1 MRRATVFPGSVLRC
15 VCVGCILASA
25 GASGKAASVDSTNSA
40 SVARRSLTLADA
52 RQLAFQR
59 NWDLLAAKSD
69 LDIAVAQR
77 IVARE
82 FPNPAASFTVEKIS
96 ADRHASGTA
105 SGNGFWDRSYD
116 TIAAVD
122 QLIEIGGKRRAR
134 QDSAAAGLKGA
145 EARLADARRLLDQ
158 GVTEAY
164 VGVLLAERSRGVL
177 ADSAAALRQE
187 ARIAEVRQ
195 RAGEISRA
203 DQNQIE
209 IAAERLELDAA
220 GAEAEARKARVA
232 LEVLLGEK
240 EPRGEID
247 PADGLDALGNVSAEA
262 TNAPPATFSRPD
274 LVAAEAARVKAEA
287 DLRVQKAARIPD
299 PTLLAQYE
307 HEPPDQP
314 NTVGFGVSFPLPL
327 WNRNGGNIAAAR
339 ATLEQTTNKA
349 EKVRAQVKA
358 DIAVA
363 RMSYTAA
370 LTRWQRYR
378 DELTPKSRQIRES
391 VALAYERGGAALL
404 DLLAAQ
410 RNDNEVRL
418 ATAQAAADAANAAAT
433 LRAALNLP
441 DSTNP
446 KTK

>member
-1 MRRATVFPGSVLRC
+1 MRRATVLPGSLLRC

-25 GASGKAASVDSTNSA
+25 GGRGTTVRGDATHSA
-40 SVARRSLTLADA
+40 SLAGSSLTLADA
-52 RQLAFQR
+52 RRLAFQR

-69 LDIAVAQR
+69 VDIAVAQR

-82 FPNPAASFTVEKIS
+82 FPNPAASFGVEKINV
-96 ADRHASGTA
+96 DRHPSGTA

-116 TIAAVD
+116 TVAAVN

-134 QDSAAAGLKGA
+134 KDSAAAGLKGA
-145 EARLADARRLLDQ
+145 EARLADAHRLLDQ
-158 GVTEAY
+158 GVAEAY
-164 VGVLLAERSRGVL
+164 VGVLLAERNRGVL

-195 RAGEISRA
+195 RAGDISRA

-220 GAEAEARKARVA
+220 GAEAEARKARVG

-240 EPRGEID
+240 EPGGEIEL
-247 PADGLDALGNVSAEA
+247 ADALDSLVNVSAEA

-274 LVAAEAARVKAEA
+274 LVAAEAARVKAET
-287 DLRVQKAARIPD
+287 DLRLQKAARIPD
-299 PTLLAQYE
+299 PTLLTQYE

-314 NTVGFGVSFPLPL
+314 NAVGFGVSFPLPL

-339 ATLEQTTNKA
+339 AALERTTSNA
-349 EKVRAQVKA
+349 EKVRAQVRA

-363 RMSYTAA
+363 RLSYTAA

-391 VALAYERGGAALL
+391 VALAYGRGGAALL

-418 ATAQAAADAANAAAT
+418 ATAQAAAEAANAAAN
-433 LRAALNLP
+433 LRAALNLT

-446 KTK
+446 QTK

>member
-1 MRRATVFPGSVLRC
+1 MRRATAFTDSVLRF
-15 VCVGCILASA
+15 VCAGCILASA
-25 GASGKAASVDSTNSA
+25 GVCGTATSGDSTGSA
-40 SVARRSLTLADA
+40 SLAGRSLTLADA
-52 RQLAFQR
+52 RRLALQR

-69 LDIAVAQR
+69 VDIAVAQR

-82 FPNPAASFTVEKIS
+82 FPNPAASFSVAKIN
-96 ADRHASGTA
+96 ADRHSSGTA

-116 TIAAVD
+116 TVAAVI

-134 QDSAAAGLKGA
+134 KDSAAAGLKGA

-158 GVTEAY
+158 GVTEAC
-164 VGVLLAERSRGVL
+164 VGVLLAERNRGVL

-187 ARIAEVRQ
+187 AGIAEVRQ
-195 RAGEISRA
+195 RAGDISRA
-203 DQNQIE
+203 DRNQIE

-247 PADGLDALGNVSAEA
+247 PADGLDALGNVPVEA
-262 TNAPPATFSRPD
+262 ANAPPATLSRPD

-287 DLRVQKAARIPD
+287 DLRLQKAARIPD

-307 HEPPDQP
+307 HEPPYQP
-314 NTVGFGVSFPLPL
+314 NTVGFGVAFPLPL

-339 ATLEQTTNKA
+339 AALERTTTNA
-349 EKVRAQVKA
+349 EKVRAQVMA

-363 RMSYTAA
+363 RMAYLAA
-370 LTRWQRYR
+370 FTRWQRYS
-378 DELTPKSRQIRES
+378 DELAPKSRQIRES

-433 LRAALNLP
+433 LRAALNLS

-446 KTK
+446 NTK